1 MHALD
6 KAIVVGESAINFRK
20 RSRWKHYVCM
30 RSCLCFKKLLHDE
43 KIEIAQRAFTFGG
56 TLRQKAPTYVH
67 SGTRFDHFLGKLVCV
82 LSGRHH
88 IGTAVADVASGE

>member
-67 SGTRFDHFLGKLVCV
+67 SANRFAHVIEKLVCV
-82 LSGRHH
+82 LSVRHH
-88 IGTAVADVASGE
+88 IERADAVVVKG